1 MHKMKKIILSLIL
14 LSSVVFQ
21 TSFAAGNSFVIKKID
36 VQGLQRISEGTVYSY
51 LPIKEGETFAPADSS
66 KMITALYETGFFSN
80 VDLLRDG
87 DTLIIKIV
95 ERPVIGKIRVTGN
108 KDITKDNLMPALKDI
123 GLVEGHVYDRSMLD
137 SIEKSLQE
145 QYFARGK
152 YNARVDVKVEPQER
166 NRVDVAVTI
175 SEGRVAV
182 IQEINIVGNNTF
194 ETKELKKNLTLST
207 SSLFSFFTHSDQYS
221 KPKLDASLENLLSF
235 YMDRGYIKFHVDS
248 AQVAITPDRLHVY
261 ITINVTEGP
270 QYSVKGYSLVG
281 DLILPE
287 EKLKSLV
294 TMKEGEVFSR
304 KNVLETNKALTSALG
319 DEGYYYA
326 HVGTTPTIDD
336 EARTVF
342 INFDMQPGRLI
353 YVRRINF
360 FGDDRTN
367 DSVLRRAMRQLEG
380 GLLRTK
386 NLTQSRWRMQQLT
399 YIKGVN
405 HSVERVPGEN
415 NQVDVHYQVTE
426 TPAASINASIGYS
439 QLDGIILSA
448 SVQQNNF
455 IGTGNAVSL
464 AFTRSAGYQNYAL
477 SYFNPYYTQEGVSR
491 RISLYLH
498 DTDPKRVNIG
508 GSYTLTQFGTD
519 ISYGIPISEGIGSQS
534 NVSLGYGLSR
544 TIMKLPTTPSDE
556 VEMSTTPSDEVE
568 KFVDDFGRAFH
579 NVHLDAGWTYNGLNR
594 AVFPTKGFRQSIG
607 SSVFLPA
614 DSQSIG
620 YYKLAY
626 NNVVFQPVT
635 EHNILT
641 AKASVGFGDSFLK
654 ASELPFFANYYA
666 GGPGS
671 VRGYEGNT
679 LGPLD
684 SNGDPKGGNFTL
696 SGTLAWIFPSP
707 LNPDSVRTMAF
718 VDAGTVYSTYSAS
731 SEGGVNFRKVRFGAG
746 FEIDWLSPMGPIN
759 FSYAWALNPNDSDR
773 LQNFDFSIGTS
784 F

>member
-1 MHKMKKIILSLIL
+1 MHKLKKIILSVIL
-14 LSSVVFQ
+14 LSSIVFQ
-21 TSFAAGNSFVIKKID
+21 TALAAGGSFVIKKID

-51 LPIKEGETFAPADSS
+51 LPLKEGETFVPVDSA
-66 KMITALYETGFFSN
+66 KVITALYETGFFSN

-87 DTLIIKIV
+87 DTLIVKVV
-95 ERPVIGKIRVTGN
+95 ERPVIGKIQVTGN
-108 KDITKDNLMPALKDI
+108 KDLSKDNLMPALKDI

-152 YNARVDVKVEPQER
+152 YNARVDVNVEPQER
-166 NRVDVAVTI
+166 NRVDVAITI

-182 IQEINIVGNNTF
+182 IKEINIVGNNSF
-194 ETKELKKNLTLST
+194 DTKELKKNLTLST

-248 AQVAITPDRLHVY
+248 AQVSITPDRLHVY

-270 QYSVKGYSLVG
+270 QYTVKGYSLVG
-281 DLILPE
+281 ELILPE
-287 EKLKSLV
+287 DQLKSLV
-294 TMKEGEVFSR
+294 TLKEGDVFSR
-304 KNVLETNKALTSALG
+304 KDILETNKALVSELG
-319 DEGYYYA
+319 DHGYYYA

-336 EARTVF
+336 EAKTVF
-342 INFDMQPGRLI
+342 INFDVQPGRLI

-399 YIKGVN
+399 YIKAVN

-415 NQVDVHYQVTE
+415 NQVDVQYQVTE
-426 TPAASINASIGYS
+426 TPAASLNASIGYS

-464 AFTRSAGYQNYAL
+464 AFTRSKGYQNYAL

-491 RISLYLH
+491 RISVYLH
-498 DTDPKRVNIG
+498 DTDPGHVNIG

-534 NVSLGYGLSR
+534 NVSFGYGLSR
-544 TIMKLPTTPSDE
+544 TIMKL
-556 VEMSTTPSDEVE
+556 STTQVPSTEVQD
-568 KFVDDFGRAFH
+568 FVDKYGRAFH
-579 NVHLDAGWTYNGLNR
+579 NIHLDAGWTYNGLNR

-614 DSQSIG
+614 DSNSIG

-626 NNVVFQPVT
+626 SNVVFQPVT

-641 AKASVGFGDSFLK
+641 AKASVGFGDSFIK
-654 ASELPFFANYYA
+654 SSELPFFANYYA

-696 SGTLAWIFPSP
+696 SGSLGWIFPSP

-718 VDAGTVYSTYSAS
+718 IDAGTVYSTYADRDD
-731 SEGGVNFRKVRFGAG
+731 GGVNLSKMRFGAG

-759 FSYAWALNPNDSDR
+759 FSYAWALNPSKSDN